1 MDNSVLFAKFMGPF
15 IVVIGAGLL
24 LNRKAF
30 QEIME
35 GFTKDKALIF
45 ISGLMTFII
54 GLAMV
59 IFHNM
64 WITDWRLIITVFG
77 WLTLIK
83 GVILIVFPDRVISMT
98 DMYKKHIRMIMIS
111 WSIMIVFGI
120 FLIMKGYL

>member
-35 GFTKDKALIF
+35 GFTKEKALIF

-83 GVILIVFPDRVISMT
+83 GLILIVFPDRVIRMT
-98 DMYKKHIRMIMIS
+98 DMYRKHIRMIMIP

>member
-35 GFTKDKALIF
+35 GFTEDKALIF

-83 GVILIVFPDRVISMT
+83 GVILIVFPDRVIRMT
-98 DMYKKHIRMIMIS
+98 DMYKKHIRMIMIP

-120 FLIMKGYL
+120 FLMMKGYL